1 MHNADSLFCTV
12 EINTTL
18 QSNYTPI
25 KILKKYSGV
34 KAMHQDIH
42 SAECQQNTKMWHCD
56 NNNIKES
63 VEALEVISFKLL
75 IL

>member
-42 SAECQQNTKMWHCD
+42 SAECQQNNKM
-56 NNNIKES
+56 
-63 VEALEVISFKLL
+63 
-75 IL
+75 